1 MTTRRTSVALI
12 LATVALGAGGCFGA
26 AVAAQP
32 RASVSVRSS
41 SVKLSDLF
49 VGLEPGQDCAIGPA
63 PAPGRRIIIEQP
75 QLAAIAE
82 QFGVDW
88 QPGIVSARLTVERA
102 ARSVTPGELV
112 PLIRSAL
119 VGAGAPEGSDIILS
133 TYVTL
138 VVPAENAGQPDV
150 QSLSYDRNSGRFTAE
165 LLFDTPGVDPM
176 PLHVTGMAQEMVEV
190 PVPIRD
196 IGTGNLLAPAD
207 LQLKRIRKSLV
218 GDKTLLS
225 IQEAAGLVARHRIT
239 AGNPISLGELNRP
252 LLVSRGMSVILRLED
267 PGLVLM
273 AKGEA
278 IEGGSLDDR
287 IHVLNPTSRA
297 VLVAR
302 VTGAGTV
309 QVDPASAPVLLA
321 SQQSGLPQPFALT
334 AMTKLSSQ

>member
-1 MTTRRTSVALI
+1 MTRRPSAALI
-12 LATVALGAGGCFGA
+12 LATFALTMGGCLGAA
-26 AVAAQP
+26 TAAQP

-41 SVKLSDLF
+41 AVKLSDLF
-49 VGLEPGQDCAIGPA
+49 LGLEPGQDCAIGPA
-63 PAPGRRIIIEQP
+63 PMPGRRIIIEQP

-88 QPGIVSARLTVERA
+88 QPGVVPARLIVERA
-102 ARSVTPGELV
+102 ARSVTPGELA

-119 VGAGAPEGSDIILS
+119 VAAGAPEGSDVLLS

-150 QSLSYDRNSGRFTAE
+150 QSLNYDRASGRFTAE
-165 LLFDTPGVDPM
+165 LLFNTPGVDPM
-176 PLHVTGMAQEMVEV
+176 PLRVTGMAQEMVEV
-190 PVPIRD
+190 PVSIRD
-196 IGTGNLLAPAD
+196 IATGDLLAPAD
-207 LQLKRIRKSLV
+207 LQLKRVRKSLV
-218 GDKTLLS
+218 GNKTLLAA
-225 IQEAAGLVARHRIT
+225 QEAAGLVARHRIA

-267 PGLVLM
+267 PGLVLL

-309 QVDPASAPVLLA
+309 QVDPTSAPVLLT
-321 SQQSGLPQPFALT
+321 SQQTGLPQPSALT
-334 AMTKLSSQ
+334 AMTKLSSR